1 MLGIPVEH
9 CWALSLRNWAS
20 IEMLQWPEE
29 YFFIILNT
37 SMLVWQLLNHL
48 IQISCDQIY
57 EFQWHLLIQFY
68 ETEYSWSQIWSWY
81 LFFWF
86 KHMSIQNT
94 SPASSQIQID
104 FLIFCREIIEI
115 ILTVL
120 MMYWILTYF
129 QLRASPISISQRGLI
144 ADHIPITV
152 IWKLNYFI
160 DTLGVEQQISRDKII
175 FYFHENLF
183 CLRDSCK
190 AHRELCTKRFSF
202 NTFMELTLFD
212 IY

>member
-9 CWALSLRNWAS
+9 WALSFRNWAS
-20 IEMLQWPEE
+20 IEMLQWPEDS
-29 YFFIILNT
+29 FFIILNT

-94 SPASSQIQID
+94 SRAFESDPNWFSHFLSRDNWDNTDSID
-104 FLIFCREIIEI
+104 D
-115 ILTVL
+115 VL
-120 MMYWILTYF
+120 DSYLF
-129 QLRASPISISQRGLI
+129 SAESISHLHLPAWSDSRSHSHHSHQKTKLFHWYSRCGATDLQR
-144 ADHIPITV
+144 
-152 IWKLNYFI
+152 
-160 DTLGVEQQISRDKII
+160 
-175 FYFHENLF
+175 
-183 CLRDSCK
+183 
-190 AHRELCTKRFSF
+190 
-202 NTFMELTLFD
+202 
-212 IY
+212 